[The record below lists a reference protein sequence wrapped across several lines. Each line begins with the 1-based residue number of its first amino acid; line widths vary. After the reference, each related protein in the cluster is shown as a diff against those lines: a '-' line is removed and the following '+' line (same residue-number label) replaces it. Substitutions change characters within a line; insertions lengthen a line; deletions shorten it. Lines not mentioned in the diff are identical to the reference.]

1 MKKIIKDFIPPIILK
16 GLRKALT
23 NKSDENSSRIFID
36 YNDALNLCTTNAY
49 EEEELI
55 DVIFLKT
62 KRFSEKIQSEIIPI
76 WGTTAYS
83 LLSIINP
90 VIENQSK
97 NINVL
102 DFGVLA
108 VLIIFIL
115 EVLLIRN

>member
-1 MKKIIKDFIPPIILK
+1 M
-16 GLRKALT
+16 R
-23 NKSDENSSRIFID
+23 
-36 YNDALNLCTTNAY
+36 
-49 EEEELI
+49 
-55 DVIFLKT
+55 
-62 KRFSEKIQSEIIPI
+62 
-76 WGTTAYS
+76 GTTAYS

-115 EVLLIRN
+115 EVLLIRKLNLIESLLKTPTMVKFAKELETDELSFLIILTMPGIVSPYY

>member
-1 MKKIIKDFIPPIILK
+1 MLMKKK
-16 GLRKALT
+16 
-23 NKSDENSSRIFID
+23 
-36 YNDALNLCTTNAY
+36 NL
-49 EEEELI
+49 LML
-55 DVIFLKT
+55 FLKT